1 MPYNVVDASAVQ
13 QIQYVIY
20 TCKGFLG
27 DSVVKKK
34 KSACQIGDWGSIPSW
49 EDPLGKEMAT
59 HSSILAWEILWTKEC
74 LGLQSMRSQKSQT
87 QLSDQTTMIYIYIYI
102 YPLFLGFTSY
112 LHHHRALSR
121 VPCAIQ

>member
-49 EDPLGKEMAT
+49 EDPLEKKMAT
-59 HSSILAWEILWTKEC
+59 YYSILAWEILWTEEPRG
-74 LGLQSMRSQKSQT
+74 LQFMGLQSWM
-87 QLSDQTTMIYIYIYI
+87 
-102 YPLFLGFTSY
+102 
-112 LHHHRALSR
+112 
-121 VPCAIQ
+121 

>member
-13 QIQYVIY
+13 QIQYIIY

-27 DSVVKKK
+27 DSVVKK
-34 KSACQIGDWGSIPSW
+34 SACQIGDQGSIPSW

-74 LGLQSMRSQKSQT
+74 RR
-87 QLSDQTTMIYIYIYI
+87 
-102 YPLFLGFTSY
+102 
-112 LHHHRALSR
+112 LH
-121 VPCAIQ
+121 P